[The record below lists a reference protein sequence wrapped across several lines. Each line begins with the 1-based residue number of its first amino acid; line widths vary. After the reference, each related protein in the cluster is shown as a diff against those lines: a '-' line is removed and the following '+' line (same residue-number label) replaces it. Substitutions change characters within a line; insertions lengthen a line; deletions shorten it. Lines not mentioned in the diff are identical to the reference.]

1 LILNPETSED
11 DLNSLLEKITKKIQ
25 GQDGEV
31 SQVEQWGKR
40 RMAYPIK
47 RFLEGVYCLLTI
59 KIRPSSARDL
69 VASIRV
75 NEDVLR
81 HMLISIEAG

>member
-69 VASIRV
+69 VASLRV